1 MFEEVAVL
9 RAIVAAI
16 AAVVVF
22 GSVAPISADGPVG
35 SGEGKLWG
43 LTYVTGGPEGDD
55 QGPPI
60 EVIYQLYESSGA
72 NVVFVGID
80 WGDCEPQ
87 DPGDSPSEYDFSA
100 FDSQIFL
107 KSAKTKIC
115 WMGLGSAW
123 ADKVKANDPER
134 YWKLAERFVTAAAKH
149 ANRMGIRY
157 FQVPGNEFNLLGRP
171 DWARLYVEPL
181 KHIYRAIKA
190 ASKDNIVIAGNL
202 SYGGDEVVQALY
214 DAGAKDHFDVLD
226 IHAYS
231 NDPRTGVDIFQVVEA
246 HRAMAR
252 NGDGGKQIFLGE
264 GWGPMRELPGI
275 TRKSHTEPPTEAE
288 IEALRSFLENGYRNM
303 LTERDIYD
311 PAWLLGA
318 RFFTMND
325 NYGQG
330 RWKDRA
336 RYVDETGDGRI
347 DYILLDGYRFP
358 PDTDMEPKFF
368 NGGLVDFEG
377 KPKDGLLDRFPPEI
391 PKHRFEAALTSDG
404 PIFNYVAERPYTLEL
419 KVTNLTTEQMKLES
433 FGLRW
438 HPSKGI
444 AISAQ
449 TDSKHP
455 ESIEPG
461 ESATCVYSVTFPR
474 ETANRQITLIGELD
488 YAIGDRV
495 HFTDCWLT
503 VMVAPRFE
511 ITLLPA
517 RAILD
522 PAEDPK
528 RVGMSI
534 INHTDTQF
542 KGKVTFTATP
552 GVKVTPTEIDT
563 AIDAR
568 GLEAHV
574 FGVTREPNAVP
585 GHYAVFIDV
594 AGQAKDWVAVEVP
607 LEPRPAASP
616 VKIDGKLD
624 EWATAA
630 AIAIARPITAA
641 DGSITHE
648 IIGVGRFAYDDDNF
662 YAAFEI
668 DDAKHVQ
675 DRELWEL
682 WRDDSIQIAFDPL
695 IDGARVSGGGYRSD
709 DYEYCFAHTSKGPT
723 VARYQ
728 APQGKPTGEIES
740 VLFAFAREGGK
751 SIYEIAFPW
760 SELEPFDRHSRNA
773 FAVSI
778 LVNRSDGEGRSY
790 VEWGGGIGEGKDPRK
805 FIPVLLPGQP

>member
-1 MFEEVAVL
+1 M
-9 RAIVAAI
+9 RPIVAAI
-16 AAVVVF
+16 AALIVF
-22 GSVAPISADGPVG
+22 GLVAPALADGPVG
-35 SGEGKLWG
+35 SAEGKLWG

-60 EVIYQLYESSGA
+60 EVIYQLYESSRA
-72 NVVFVGID
+72 NLVFVGID
-80 WGDCEPQ
+80 WGDCEPR
-87 DPGDSPSEYDFSA
+87 DPGEGPSEYDFSG
-100 FDSQIFL
+100 FDGQVFL
-107 KSAKTKIC
+107 LSSKTKIC
-115 WMGLGSAW
+115 WMGLGNSW
-123 ADKVKANDPER
+123 ADKIKASDPDR
-134 YWKLAERFVTAAAKH
+134 YWKLAERFVTAAAAH
-149 ANRMGIRY
+149 ANKAGIRY

-171 DWARLYVEPL
+171 DWAQLYVEPL
-181 KHIYRAIKA
+181 KHIYTAIKA

-246 HRAMAR
+246 HRAMVR

-275 TRKSHTEPPTEAE
+275 TRKSHTEPPSRAE

-318 RFFTMND
+318 RFFTLND

-330 RWKDRA
+330 KWKDRA
-336 RYVDETGDGRI
+336 QMVDETGDGRT

-358 PDTDMEPKFF
+358 PDTDVEPKFF

-377 KPKDGLLDRFPPEI
+377 IQKNGLLDSFTPEI
-391 PKHRFEAALTSDG
+391 PKHRFEAALASDS
-404 PIFNYVAERPYTLEL
+404 PIFNYVTEQTYSLEL
-419 KVTNLTTEQMKLES
+419 KITNLTTEQMKLGA

-438 HPSKGI
+438 RPSKGI
-444 AISAQ
+444 TISAQ
-449 TDSKHP
+449 SDSKYP
-455 ESIEPG
+455 ESISPG
-461 ESATCVYSVTFPR
+461 DSATCVYSVTFPK
-474 ETANRQITLIGELD
+474 EAANRQITLIGELE
-488 YAIGDRV
+488 YSIGERK

-503 VMVAPRFE
+503 VLVTPRFE

-522 PAEDPK
+522 PSEDPK

-534 INHTDTQF
+534 INHTDTRF
-542 KGKVTFTATP
+542 EGTVSLTATP
-552 GVKVTPTEIDT
+552 GVRVNPTQIDT

-574 FGVTREPNAVP
+574 FGVTRDPEAVP
-585 GHYAVFIDV
+585 GHYAVFVDV

-607 LEPRPAASP
+607 LAARRASSP
-616 VKIDGKLD
+616 VKIDGTLD
-624 EWATAA
+624 EWAGAA
-630 AIAIARPITAA
+630 AIAIAETTKGE
-641 DGSITHE
+641 DGAVSHN
-648 IIGVGRFAYDDDNF
+648 IIGVGRFAYDDSSF

-668 DDAKHVQ
+668 DDDKHVQ
-675 DRELWEL
+675 DREIWEL
-682 WRDDSIQIAFDPL
+682 WREDSIQIAFDPL
-695 IDGARVSGGGYRSD
+695 IDGARVSGGGYKPD
-709 DYEYCFAHTSKGPT
+709 DYEYCFAGASRGP
-723 VARYQ
+723 VVVRYQ
-728 APQGKPTGEIES
+728 APRDKPTGEITS
-740 VLFAFAREGGK
+740 VQFAFSREGNK
-751 SIYEIAFPW
+751 SRYEIAFPW
-760 SELEPFDRHSRNA
+760 SEISPFDPGKGKM
-773 FAVSI
+773 FAMSV

-805 FIPVLLPGQP
+805 FIPVLLAGQP